1 MAKSIEDRDEL
12 LADVR
17 YRLEQAP
24 AVYKAYYD
32 KHHREVRFAVDDWVW
47 LRLHQHTAASL
58 HAPTTGKLKAC
69 FYGLYRV
76 VAVINDVAY
85 RL

>member
-1 MAKSIEDRDEL
+1 MAKSMEDRDEP

-17 YRLEQAP
+17 YRLQQAP

-47 LRLHQHTAASL
+47 LCLHQRAAASL
-58 HAPTTGKLKAC
+58 QAPTTGKLKAY
-69 FYGLYRV
+69 FYGPYRV
-76 VAVINDVAY
+76 AAVINDVAY